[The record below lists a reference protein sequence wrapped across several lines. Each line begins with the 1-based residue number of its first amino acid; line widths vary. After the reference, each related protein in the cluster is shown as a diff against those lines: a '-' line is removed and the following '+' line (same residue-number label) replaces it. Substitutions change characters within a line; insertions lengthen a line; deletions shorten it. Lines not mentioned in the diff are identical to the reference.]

1 MCDCEVGNGK
11 KAYMTRES
19 KKKVFYL
26 IVVMESLYDRRRKNR
41 NPERK
46 ERKSNPT

>member
-19 KKKVFYL
+19 KKKSILPHCGHGEF
-26 IVVMESLYDRRRKNR
+26 I
-41 NPERK
+41 
-46 ERKSNPT
+46 